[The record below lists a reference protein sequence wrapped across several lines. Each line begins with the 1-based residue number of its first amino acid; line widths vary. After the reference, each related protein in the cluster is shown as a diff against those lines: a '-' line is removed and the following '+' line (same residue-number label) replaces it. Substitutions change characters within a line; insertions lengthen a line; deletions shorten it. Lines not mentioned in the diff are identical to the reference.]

1 MTLPAIAPNAVALGA
16 RAIPMHLNPFIR
28 AGTLAMLCLSAVSFS
43 ASDKNKLDDFAR
55 CLTDKKAAMYGAF
68 YCEHCKEQKDLFG
81 DAAQYLPYVECVE
94 KGTRKIT
101 EQCKALGIR
110 RTPTWIFEQS
120 GDRIEGKVLS
130 LQELSQKSGCRLP

>member
-1 MTLPAIAPNAVALGA
+1 
-16 RAIPMHLNPFIR
+16 MHLNPFIR

-101 EQCKALGIR
+101 DQCKALGIR

-120 GDRIEGKVLS
+120 GDRVDGKVLS
-130 LQELSQKSGCRLP
+130 LQELSQKSGCPLP

>member
-1 MTLPAIAPNAVALGA
+1 
-16 RAIPMHLNPFIR
+16 MHVNPFIR
-28 AGTLAMLCLSAVSFS
+28 AGALAVLCLSAVSFS
-43 ASDKNKLDDFAR
+43 AADKNKLDGFAR
-55 CLTDKKAAMYGAF
+55 CLGEKKAAMYGAF

-101 EQCKALGIR
+101 DECKALGIR
-110 RTPTWIFEQS
+110 KTPTWIFEQS